1 MNSFEN
7 NNINYF
13 GSIDKK
19 EKEKKKTMKDIFI
32 IKKTKD
38 NKKTKGYKSKH

>member
-1 MNSFEN
+1 MNSFGN
-7 NNINYF
+7 DSINYF

-38 NKKTKGYKSKH
+38 NKSKSKY

>member
-1 MNSFEN
+1 MNN
-7 NNINYF
+7 DNVNYF
-13 GSIDKK
+13 GSVDKK

-38 NKKTKGYKSKH
+38 NKSKSKY